1 LSSDKTEDLFMSR
14 PIRTVAFTSL
24 IALVLA
30 ACGSSDSEGAA
41 DTVAPAAAPTVTEAP
56 PASAAP
62 VDSTAPAASDAP
74 ADSTGPA
81 GPVAER
87 IVSLSPSATEM
98 LFAIGAG
105 DQVVAVDDQ
114 SNYPAEAQAKQTD
127 LSGYTP
133 NVEAIAA
140 YEPDLVI
147 HDGTT
152 DLATQLEPLGIA
164 DWVGAAPLSFD
175 DVYTQIEQLG
185 VATGHV
191 AEAAV
196 LVGEMQTDID
206 AAIAAISPAA
216 EPITYYHELDDT
228 LFSVTSNT
236 FIGQVYELFG
246 LRNIAD
252 GAEGGTDYPQLSAEF
267 IISQNPDLI
276 FLADTKCCGQS
287 PDTVGAREGW
297 STITAVTQGHV
308 ITLDDD
314 IVSRWG
320 PRLVDFVQSIS
331 GAVAGV
337 GAAG

>member
-1 LSSDKTEDLFMSR
+1 MFRSLR
-14 PIRTVAFTSL
+14 AFALTSV
-24 IALVLA
+24 IALGLA
-30 ACGSSDSEGAA
+30 ACGSSDGDGAA
-41 DTVAPAAAPTVTEAP
+41 DTAAPAASSVASGVTEAP

-62 VDSTAPAASDAP
+62 PATDAAPATEAL
-74 ADSTGPA
+74 PA

-114 SNYPAEAQAKQTD
+114 SNFPAEAQAVQTD

-140 YEPDLVI
+140 FEPDLVL

-152 DLATQLEPLGIA
+152 DLSSQLAPLGIA
-164 DWVGAAPLSFD
+164 DWVGGAPLSFD
-175 DVYTQIEQLG
+175 DVYAQIEQLG
-185 VATGHV
+185 AATGHV
-191 AEAAV
+191 AEAAE
-196 LVGEMQTDID
+196 LVGRMQTDIE
-206 AAIAAISPAA
+206 AAISSIAPAG

-236 FIGQVYELFG
+236 FIGEVYSLFG

-252 GAEGGTDYPQLSAEF
+252 TTEGGTDYPQLSAEF

-276 FLADTKCCGQS
+276 FLADTKCCDQS

-320 PRLVDFVQSIS
+320 PRLVDFIQAIA
-331 GAVAGV
+331 GAVQGV